1 MNTVQTVKQR
11 LIDYLASVDLS
22 KLSMMDLSGYA
33 CVIGQ
38 LQSIER
44 REDDLMRLAGFGC
57 SILNDGHKRE
67 MN

>member
-1 MNTVQTVKQR
+1 MTTVQTVKQR

-44 REDDLMRLAGFGC
+44 REDDLMRLAGLGC
-57 SILNDGHKRE
+57 SIFNDDIKRE

>member
-44 REDDLMRLAGFGC
+44 REDDLMRLAGLGC
-57 SILNDGHKRE
+57 SIFNDGNKRE